1 MVSSAHAVCAKG
13 LYVAIVST
21 TVETKNPE
29 EELQPGLDLLGE
41 ILERFTSVSDL
52 YMPLHDGSKNK
63 LFITQSYDAT
73 SHFESASD
81 DVMQIYKRIMG
92 EELDLTVLP
101 SEEEEDK

>member
-1 MVSSAHAVCAKG
+1 MVSAAHAVCAKG

-21 TVETKNPE
+21 TVETKDPAAE
-29 EELQPGLDLLGE
+29 IQPGLDMLGE
-41 ILERFTSVSDL
+41 ILEQFTSVSDV
-52 YMPLHDGSKNK
+52 YAPLHDGSRSK
-63 LFITQSYDAT
+63 LFITSSYDPT

-101 SEEEEDK
+101 ESED